1 MAPACGLDRHV
12 NDPAATT
19 SNPRPIAAPDAA
31 VFLPA
36 PCIAGDS
43 PGPKIYFFKNGRF
56 ASWDVLEER
65 PDPGYPRDIAA
76 AWPGLLEAGDG
87 RALRGALH
95 VPAWGDIA
103 YFFFEGLAEAVP
115 WNLSRG
121 IVAGPRIPV
130 SAILPGTFAQ
140 GDFTPVYAQRA
151 DGEGVIYAFQG
162 YDFISWR
169 TGTGFP
175 SAPEPGS
182 ARKIASDWKDGLV
195 LAPRTGVYV
204 EWPNRSAAHSNRK
217 IYFFMG
223 DLYLRWDVPSNTR
236 NYRLDVVTG
245 WKGWP
250 QFT

>member
-1 MAPACGLDRHV
+1 MGPACGLDRHM
-12 NDPAATT
+12 NSATT
-19 SNPRPIAAPDAA
+19 PSQPKPIAAPDAA
-31 VFLPA
+31 LFLST

-43 PGPKIYFFKNGRF
+43 PGPKLYFFKNGQF

-65 PDPGYPRDIAA
+65 LDSGYPRDIGS
-76 AWPGLLEAGDG
+76 AWPGLLEAGEG

-95 VPAWGDIA
+95 VPAWGRTA
-103 YFFFEGLAEAVP
+103 YFFFEGLSEVVP
-115 WNLSRG
+115 WDLDRG
-121 IVAGPRIPV
+121 SV
-130 SAILPGTFAQ
+130 SGARVPIQALLPGVFAD
-140 GDFTPVYAQRA
+140 GDFTPVYAQRS

-162 YDFISWR
+162 HVYQSWPA
-169 TGTGFP
+169 GSNIP
-175 SAPEPGS
+175 SAPESGTP
-182 ARKIASDWKDGLV
+182 RNIAQDWKDGLV

-217 IYFFMG
+217 IYYFMG

-250 QFT
+250 NFS